1 MHRARQPRRSLP
13 RWVPNQ
19 HGAWAMLI
27 VPFVLGSVLR
37 ARAGESLVA
46 LVPLFGCWMAGYV
59 AFYATSGWLKAPHGR
74 RPAWLPSLIAAAG
87 ASAAFGVLALA
98 LVGSGLLAWVPAFLP
113 LLVPALVLASRRR
126 ERAVLGG
133 ALTVAAASLMT
144 LVARHPDAGQL
155 LAHPDAAAAGA
166 AVGAFA
172 YFFGTVLYVKTLI
185 RERGNRAYLVAS
197 VGWHA
202 VATLVAA
209 AGASTGV
216 ARPWW
221 ALFFAATT
229 VRAWVGPHLRS
240 LPTPKQAGFGEIALC
255 VALVGAFAL
264 T

>member
-1 MHRARQPRRSLP
+1 MTHYFETPTSEERR
-13 RWVPNQ
+13 RTIDVRFWDTD
-19 HGAWAMLI
+19 WT
-27 VPFVLGSVLR
+27 F
-37 ARAGESLVA
+37 
-46 LVPLFGCWMAGYV
+46 
-59 AFYATSGWLKAPHGR
+59 TT
-74 RPAWLPSLIAAAG
+74 AAG
-87 ASAAFGVLALA
+87 VFSGDGLDLGTGVLLRTHTPDAGA
-98 LVGSGLLAWVPAFLP
+98 
-113 LLVPALVLASRRR
+113 RRILD
-126 ERAVLGG
+126 LGCG
-133 ALTVAAASLMT
+133 YGVLTVAAASLMT

-229 VRAWVGPHLRS
+229 VRAWVVPHLRS